1 MDGREKA
8 RELSVEMEEEIVFR
22 ISKMLNKNA
31 SSSND
36 IWIKFKM
43 LEKEIQNV
51 QLQISKSSYDDFQTS
66 SK

>member
-36 IWIKFKM
+36 I
-43 LEKEIQNV
+43 
-51 QLQISKSSYDDFQTS
+51 
-66 SK
+66 